1 LTKLFL
7 ILAAAPLAAQT
18 VTSIPP
24 GGSISSLLSAEPQ
37 SATVTPADLIFP
49 HYALGGGWQT
59 TMVLVNMSSTTIN
72 FNEYFFDTSG
82 APTPVTFITIPQG
95 EVITTSALMG
105 TLPPNQ
111 SFNFVLSSNSSTT
124 TTGTA
129 VLKYDS
135 TNTRLGGFA
144 IFQQSG
150 TAGTFE
156 ALVPLSALT
165 DYKFYMPFD
174 NRSGFVTAMA
184 IANPNST
191 STSVQMTFRL
201 TTGETIT
208 TKTLQL
214 QSGQQTSFALRD
226 FAPATDG
233 VAGVLYVEGPGPL
246 LSALGFRFNPLGAFA
261 TIPIMNWSGM
271 FLTAL

>member
-1 LTKLFL
+1 
-7 ILAAAPLAAQT
+7 
-18 VTSIPP
+18 
-24 GGSISSLLSAEPQ
+24 
-37 SATVTPADLIFP
+37 
-49 HYALGGGWQT
+49 
-59 TMVLVNMSSTTIN
+59 MVLVNMSTTTIN

-82 APTPVTFITIPQG
+82 APTQVTFITIPQG
-95 EVITTSALMG
+95 ETITTSALMA

-111 SFNFVLSSNSSTT
+111 SFNFVLSSNGPTT

-129 VLKYDS
+129 LLKYDS
-135 TNTRLGGFA
+135 VNTRLGGFA

-150 TAGTFE
+150 SAGTFE

-184 IANPNST
+184 IANPNTT
-191 STSVQMTFRL
+191 STSLQMTFRL

-214 QSGQQTSFALRD
+214 QSGQQTSFALAD
-226 FAPATDG
+226 FAPATQG
-233 VAGVLYVEGPGPL
+233 VTGVLYVQGAGPL

-271 FLTAL
+271 FP